1 MFKRIL
7 LSLAAACF
15 LAPAVRPATAPAAEE
30 PAAAPAALPDAGAQR
45 CLDHYLSALAEGDY
59 DRALA
64 DVDVRGI
71 RENLLQTRLA
81 VLKARNPDLTE
92 EQLDAVSASI
102 QTRELAPARLN
113 AIIKDMLR
121 NMRPG
126 KDGGWTLKHAAA
138 LPSGPATGEA
148 AWFAVVSAPA
158 GDRTI
163 DIPVPLRK
171 AGDRWYVALDLL
183 ESIGQGRHPE
193 AARQPIPDIEA
204 PAPVRDLVD
213 AFWTLWHQ
221 DTPEA
226 SWQLFDED
234 YRKATPLDAYLL
246 QTSGLIRRI
255 GIPARWT
262 IKHCRPLPD
271 GTLALGVT
279 VEGTLSASETILLV
293 RERDDVWTIAN
304 AAFQPPPSLGGPA
317 AAPAPAA
324 LPEEAPGMPE
334 TESTIPAL
342 TPIR

>member
-7 LSLAAACF
+7 LSLVVACF
-15 LAPAVRPATAPAAEE
+15 LAPAVRPGTAAAEE
-30 PAAAPAALPDAGAQR
+30 PASNPAELPDASAQH

-59 DRALA
+59 DLALA

-81 VLKARNPDLTE
+81 VLKSQNPDLTD
-92 EQLDAVSASI
+92 EQLDTISANI
-102 QTRELAPARLN
+102 QLNELAPTRLN

-121 NMRPG
+121 NMRPA
-126 KDGGWTLKHAAA
+126 KPDGWILKHAAE

-183 ESIGQGRHPE
+183 ESIGRGQHPE
-193 AARQPIPDIEA
+193 AARRPLHDIEA

-213 AFWTLWHQ
+213 AFWTLWHE

-226 SWQLFDED
+226 SWNLFSED
-234 YRKATPLDAYLL
+234 YRKATPQAAYLA
-246 QTSGLIRRI
+246 QSAELIRRI

-271 GTLALGVT
+271 GTLALGIT
-279 VEGTLSASETILLV
+279 VEGTLSASETILLARQSGDAWQLV
-293 RERDDVWTIAN
+293 S
-304 AAFQPPPSLGGPA
+304 AAFQPPPSMGGP